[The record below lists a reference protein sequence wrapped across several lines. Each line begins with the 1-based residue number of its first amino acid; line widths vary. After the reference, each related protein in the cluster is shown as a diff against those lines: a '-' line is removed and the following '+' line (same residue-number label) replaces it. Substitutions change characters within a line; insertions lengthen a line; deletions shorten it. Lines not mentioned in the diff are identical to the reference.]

1 MRINQQSFKLFN
13 YMMLKHKTTHNYEL
27 SRLDCD
33 TDSRNIEIRILK
45 HGNKDVNVFP
55 VKFKQYIHSHVSHLR
70 LFSIGS
76 KKG

>member
-33 TDSRNIEIRILK
+33 TDSTRETLK
-45 HGNKDVNVFP
+45 FE
-55 VKFKQYIHSHVSHLR
+55 F
-70 LFSIGS
+70 
-76 KKG
+76 